1 MQVAVTVVDPQLGRT
16 ADVLLVADDETDA
29 AEVVAALAR
38 HTDSPPDAAAFV
50 DGQPLRLPLRDGCV
64 VSLGGP
70 GGCADGEPTGLVEVR
85 VTGGPDAGGVHR
97 LGAGRYVLGSGPHA
111 RPRIADPGLPPLALT
126 LRIAPDG
133 TCAYEA
139 AADGLRVDGAPAP
152 QTGTWPYGS
161 QLSLAETLLAYDRYL
176 PPDAALTPTED
187 GTALAFNRPPRLRP
201 PAPAHR
207 FRLPS
212 PVPPHEPR
220 PLPWLMAA
228 APLLCALVSVALFG
242 RWYYLA
248 LAALSPLLLF
258 ATHYLDKRQGRTS
271 HAARLKKYAADKARI
286 EAAAQDALAAERRTR
301 IRDSPDPATVLCLA
315 TGPRARL
322 WERRRTD
329 PDHLLLRFGTGTL
342 PSTVVLDDPAADE
355 HERATPHPLTDV
367 PITLPLAALGVLG
380 IAGPPARSLARWS
393 VAQLVALHSP
403 LDVRVLVLTEP
414 AARPDWHWLR
424 HLPHAR
430 PSASAGPHTLLGTDP
445 ETVIARVKELTRLLD
460 TRREAAKE
468 RNASAQ
474 RLDPDLVVVWDGA
487 RRLREYPGA
496 VRLLSEGPSVGIHS
510 LCLDADEAGLPAECQ
525 ATVVPD
531 PCHPH
536 RLRVRRTGSPTV
548 DSVRPDLVRT
558 AWNERLSRALAPLR
572 DPGPGTPDAAL
583 PTTSRLLPLLAL
595 DPPTSSAVRA
605 RWLTHAPTTTAVIGE
620 SYEGPFAVDLCRDG
634 PHGLVAGTT
643 GSGKSELLQTLV
655 ASLAATNTPEHL
667 TFVLVDYKG
676 GAAFRDCDHLPH
688 TVGTVTDLD
697 THLTERA
704 LVSLRAEL
712 HRRER
717 ILAAAGAKDI
727 EEYAAEA
734 PGASTEPATGGVTDV
749 AGTPGLPGTG
759 GTTDDVAGATGPP
772 GAGGTTD
779 MASAI
784 GLPDAEGAPGPP
796 GARRLQRRPPLPRLL
811 LVIDEFASLARE
823 LPDFVSGLVDIAQ
836 RGRSL
841 GIHLLLATQ
850 RPAGV
855 VSPEI
860 RANTTLRIALRVT
873 DPSESSDVIDSPEAA
888 HLAKTTPGRALARLG
903 HASLTPFQTARVAGG
918 VSRATTA
925 PRTVW
930 THPLT
935 WADLGRPTPVPPPPK
950 TLDDEG
956 PTDLKALVTAIR
968 EATTAL
974 AIPPPHAPWLPALP
988 DHVSLGALTTADTP
1002 PGSAPYGIEDH
1013 PATQSRRHLTLTL
1026 DTFTHLLVAGSPRSG
1041 RSQILRTL
1049 AGSLARAHS
1058 CADVHLYG
1066 IDCGDGAL
1074 AALAS
1079 LPQCGAVVARHETDR
1094 ATRLLARL
1102 TEELA
1107 RRQSLFTRLGH
1118 AGITEQRA
1126 TAPPAER
1133 LPHLLVLLDRW
1144 EGWLPTLGSHDHGE
1158 LTEQL
1163 QALLR
1168 EGASA
1173 GLHLVLTGDRQLL
1186 LGRLASLTEEKYALR
1201 LADRA
1206 DYSLLGIP
1214 PRSLPAHIPPGRA
1227 FRAESGTETHFALLD
1242 APPEGRAQTGAL
1254 TALGTAATAR
1264 DQAVPA
1270 SRRPFR
1276 LDALPS
1282 RIDFAEAWK
1291 LRPRDRGPLW
1301 ALAGVGGDTLT
1312 ALGPDLGTAPPAFVV
1327 AGPARSGRSTA
1338 LCSLARSLL
1347 AHGTRL
1353 LLVTPRPSP
1362 LRDLAPQAQAL
1373 FTGPGLKAAD
1383 LEAALDLAEGPTA
1396 VLVDDAEAL
1405 TDCDASPVLTR
1416 LLREGSALGRA
1427 LVLAGDEDEICA
1439 GFSGW
1444 QPEARTARRG
1454 LLLSPRSPAA
1464 GDLAGLRLTRTETGG
1479 PVIPGRGLL
1488 HLGDGEAVRVT
1499 VPH

>member
-1 MQVAVTVVDPQLGRT
+1 MRVALTVVDPRLGRT
-16 ADVLLVADDETDA
+16 ADVLLVADDGAGA

-38 HTDSPPDAAAFV
+38 HTGSPPDAAAFV
-50 DGQPLRLPLRDGCV
+50 EGRPLRLPLRDGCV

-70 GGCADGEPTGLVEVR
+70 GGCTGGEPTGLVEVR
-85 VTGGPDAGGVHR
+85 VAGGPDAGGVHR
-97 LGAGRYVLGSGPHA
+97 LIAGRYVLGSGPHA
-111 RPRIADPGLPPLALT
+111 RPRIADPDLPPHALT
-126 LRIAPDG
+126 LRVATDG
-133 TCAYEA
+133 TCAYETTA
-139 AADGLRVDGAPAP
+139 SGVHIDGAPAP
-152 QTGTWPYGS
+152 ETGTWPHGS
-161 QLSLAETLLAYDRYL
+161 HLALANSLLVVDRYL
-176 PPDAALTPTED
+176 PPDASLTPTED
-187 GTALAFNRPPRLRP
+187 GSALALNRPPRLHP
-201 PAPAHR
+201 PAPTHR

-220 PLPWLMAA
+220 PLPWLMAV
-228 APLLCALVSVALFG
+228 APLLCALVSVAVFG

-248 LAALSPLLLF
+248 LAALSPLLLL
-258 ATHYLDKRQGRTS
+258 ATHYLDKRHGRTS
-271 HAARLKKYAADKARI
+271 HAVRLKKYAAHKARI

-301 IRDSPDPATVLCLA
+301 IRTSPDPATVLGLA

-342 PSTVVLDDPAADE
+342 PSTVVVDDPATDE
-355 HERATPHPLTDV
+355 HERAAPQALTDV
-367 PITLPLAALGVLG
+367 PVTLPLAALGVIG
-380 IAGPPARSLARWS
+380 VAGPRARAIARWS
-393 VAQLVALHSP
+393 VAQLAALHSP

-414 AARPDWHWLR
+414 AARPDWDWLR

-430 PSASAGPHTLLGTDP
+430 PLVPTGPHTLIGTGP
-445 ETVIARVKELTRLLD
+445 ETVTARVKELTRLLD
-460 TRREAAKE
+460 ARLEAVKE
-468 RNASAQ
+468 HPSPAQ
-474 RLDPDLVVVWDGA
+474 RPAPDLVVVWDGA
-487 RRLREYPGA
+487 RRLREYAGA
-496 VRLLSEGPSVGIHS
+496 VRLLREGPPVGIHA
-510 LCLDADEAGLPAECQ
+510 LCLDTEETGLPAECQ
-525 ATVVPD
+525 GLVAPD
-531 PCHPH
+531 PRGPH
-536 RLRVRRTGSPTV
+536 RLRVSRSGSARV

-558 AWNERLSRALAPLR
+558 AWSERLSRSLAPLR
-572 DPGPGTPDAAL
+572 DPGPGSPDSAL

-595 DPPTSSAVRA
+595 DPPTSSAVQA
-605 RWLTHAPTTTAVIGE
+605 RWRTTAPSTAAVIGE
-620 SYEGPFAVDLCRDG
+620 SYEGPFAVDLCGDG

-655 ASLAATNTPEHL
+655 ASLAAGNTPEHL

-676 GAAFRDCDHLPH
+676 GAAFRDCDDLPH

-712 HRRER
+712 HRREG

-727 EEYAAEA
+727 EEYGAGAPSAAA
-734 PGASTEPATGGVTDV
+734 PGVRATE
-749 AGTPGLPGTG
+749 
-759 GTTDDVAGATGPP
+759 
-772 GAGGTTD
+772 
-779 MASAI
+779 
-784 GLPDAEGAPGPP
+784 
-796 GARRLQRRPPLPRLL
+796 RRPPLPRLL

-823 LPDFVSGLVDIAQ
+823 LPDFVSGLVDLAQ

-873 DPSESSDVIDSPEAA
+873 DPGESSDVIDSPEAA
-888 HLAKTTPGRALARLG
+888 HLPKTTPGRALARLG
-903 HASLTPFQTARVAGG
+903 HTSLTPFQTARIAGATP
-918 VSRATTA
+918 RAIA
-925 PRTVW
+925 PRTLW

-935 WADLGRPTPVPPPPK
+935 WDDLGLPTPVPPPPK
-950 TLDDEG
+950 PLEHEG

-968 EATTAL
+968 EASCAL

-988 DHVSLGALTTADTP
+988 DRIPLGALTAPDSP
-1002 PGSAPYGIEDH
+1002 PGPAPYGIEDH

-1026 DTFTHLLVAGSPRSG
+1026 DTFTHLLIAGSPRSG
-1041 RSQILRTL
+1041 RSQALRTL
-1049 AGSLARAHS
+1049 AASLARSHS

-1074 AALAS
+1074 AALTS
-1079 LPQCGAVVARHETDR
+1079 LPHCGAVVTRHETDR
-1094 ATRLLARL
+1094 AARLLTRL
-1102 TEELA
+1102 TEELT
-1107 RRQSLFTRLGH
+1107 RRQALFTRLGH

-1126 TAPPAER
+1126 TAAAPDR

-1144 EGWLPTLGSHDHGE
+1144 EGWLPTLGAHDHGE

-1173 GLHLVLTGDRQLL
+1173 GLHFALTGDRQLL

-1201 LADRA
+1201 LADRS
-1206 DYSLLGIP
+1206 DYSLIGIP

-1227 FRAESGTETHFALLD
+1227 FRAESGTETQFALID
-1242 APPEGRAQTGAL
+1242 APPEGRAQAAAL
-1254 TALGTAATAR
+1254 TAIGAATTVR
-1264 DQAVPA
+1264 DKAVPA
-1270 SRRPFR
+1270 ARRPFR

-1282 RIDFAEAWK
+1282 RIPFADAWE
-1291 LRPRDRGPLW
+1291 LRPQDLSPLW

-1312 ALGPDLGTAPPAFVV
+1312 ALGPDLTTAPPAFVV

-1347 AHGTRL
+1347 ATGTRL
-1353 LLVTPRPSP
+1353 VLVTPRPSP
-1362 LRDLAPQAQAL
+1362 LRDLAARAEAL
-1373 FTGPGLKAAD
+1373 FTGPDLKAAD
-1383 LEAALDLAEGPTA
+1383 LEAVLTRAEGPTA
-1396 VLVDDAEAL
+1396 VLVDDAEDL
-1405 TDCDASPVLTR
+1405 RDCDASPVLTR
-1416 LLREGSALGRA
+1416 LLREGSTHGRA
-1427 LVLAGDEDEICA
+1427 LLLAGDEEEICA

-1444 QPEARTARRG
+1444 QTEARTARRG
-1454 LLLSPRSPAA
+1454 LLLSPRSTTA
-1464 GDLAGLRLTRTETGG
+1464 GDLAGLRLTRAETGG
-1479 PVIPGRGLL
+1479 PVTPGRGLL
-1488 HLGDGEAVRVT
+1488 HLGDGEAVRIT

>member
-1 MQVAVTVVDPQLGRT
+1 MRIALTVVDPRLGRT
-16 ADVLLVADDETDA
+16 ADVVLVAEEGTGP

-38 HTDSPPDAAAFV
+38 HTGSAADSPAFV
-50 DGQPLRLPLRDGCV
+50 DGLPLRLPLRDGCV

-70 GGCADGEPTGLVEVR
+70 GGCAGGEPTGLVEVR
-85 VTGGPDAGGVHR
+85 VAGGPDAGGVHR
-97 LGAGRYVLGSGPHA
+97 LGAGRYVLGSGPHS
-111 RPRIADPGLPPLALT
+111 RPRVTDPGLPPHALT

-139 AADGLRVDGAPAP
+139 PTGDLRVDGTPAP
-152 QTGTWPYGS
+152 GTGTWPHGS
-161 QLSLAETLLAYDRYL
+161 PFALADTLLVLDRYL

-187 GTALAFNRPPRLRP
+187 GTALALNRPPRLHP

-207 FRLPS
+207 FRLPP

-248 LAALSPLLLF
+248 LAALSPVLLL
-258 ATHYLDKRQGRTS
+258 ATHCLDKRHGRTS
-271 HAARLKKYAADKARI
+271 HAVRLKKYAAHKARV
-286 EAAAQDALAAERRTR
+286 EAAARDALAAERRTR
-301 IRDSPDPATVLCLA
+301 LRASPDPATVLGLA

-342 PSTVVLDDPAADE
+342 PSAVLLDDPAADE
-355 HERATPHPLTDV
+355 HERTTSHPLTDV
-367 PITLPLAALGVLG
+367 PATLPLAALGVLG
-380 IAGPPARSLARWS
+380 IAGPRARALARWS
-393 VAQLVALHSP
+393 VAQLAALHSP
-403 LDVRVLVLTEP
+403 LDVRVLVLTDP

-430 PSASAGPHTLLGTDP
+430 PTSPAGPHTLLGTDP
-445 ETVIARVKELTRLLD
+445 ETVTARLKELTRLLD
-460 TRREAAKE
+460 TRRAAAEE
-468 RNASAQ
+468 RGAATQ
-474 RLDPDLVVVWDGA
+474 RPEPDLVVVWDGA
-487 RRLREYPGA
+487 RRLREHAGA
-496 VRLLSEGPSVGIHS
+496 VRLLREGPSVGIHA
-510 LCLDADEAGLPAECQ
+510 LCLDAEEAGLPAECQ
-525 ATVVPD
+525 GLVTPD
-531 PCHPH
+531 PRHPH
-536 RLRVRRTGSPTV
+536 RLRVRRTGSAPV

-558 AWNERLSRALAPLR
+558 VWSERLARALAPLR

-583 PTTSRLLPLLAL
+583 PTTSRLLPLLGL

-605 RWLTHAPTTTAVIGE
+605 RWLTEAPSTTAVLGE
-620 SYEGPFAVDLCRDG
+620 SYEGPFSVDLCRDG

-655 ASLAATNTPEHL
+655 ASLAASNTPEQL
-667 TFVLVDYKG
+667 NFVLVDYKG
-676 GAAFRDCDHLPH
+676 GAAFRDCDRLPH

-717 ILAAAGAKDI
+717 LLAAAGAKDI
-727 EEYAAEA
+727 EEY
-734 PGASTEPATGGVTDV
+734 GA
-749 AGTPGLPGTG
+749 
-759 GTTDDVAGATGPP
+759 
-772 GAGGTTD
+772 
-779 MASAI
+779 
-784 GLPDAEGAPGPP
+784 GAPGTPAGT
-796 GARRLQRRPPLPRLL
+796 GARGATDATDATDGLGTPAIPGRPVAPVALTAERRPPLPRLV

-823 LPDFVSGLVDIAQ
+823 LPDFVSGLVDLAQ

-873 DPSESSDVIDSPEAA
+873 DPGESGDVIDSPEAA

-918 VSRATTA
+918 APRATTA
-925 PRTVW
+925 PRPVW

-935 WADLGRPTPVPPPPK
+935 WEDLGHPTPVPPPPK
-950 TLDDEG
+950 TPDDEG
-956 PTDLKALVTAIR
+956 PTDLEALVAAIR
-968 EATTAL
+968 EATATLAL
-974 AIPPPHAPWLPALP
+974 PPPHAPWLPALP
-988 DHVSLGALTTADTP
+988 DHVRLTTLTTADAP
-1002 PGSAPYGIEDH
+1002 PGSVPYGIEDH
-1013 PATQSRRHLTLTL
+1013 PATQSRHPLALVP

-1041 RSQILRTL
+1041 RSQVLRTL

-1074 AALAS
+1074 AALTS
-1079 LPQCGAVVARHETDR
+1079 LPHCGAVVARHETDR
-1094 ATRLLARL
+1094 ATRLLTRL

-1107 RRQSLFTRLGH
+1107 RRQALFTRLGH

-1133 LPHLLVLLDRW
+1133 LPHLFVLLDRW
-1144 EGWLPTLGSHDHGE
+1144 EGWLPTLGAHDHGE
-1158 LTEQL
+1158 LTEQV

-1214 PRSLPAHIPPGRA
+1214 PRSLPARVPPGRA
-1227 FRAESGTETHFALLD
+1227 FRAESGTETQFALLD
-1242 APPEGRAQTGAL
+1242 APPEGRAQTAAL
-1254 TALGTAATAR
+1254 TAIGTATTAR
-1264 DQAVPA
+1264 DTAVPA
-1270 SRRPFR
+1270 AHRPFR
-1276 LDALPS
+1276 LDPLPA
-1282 RIDFAEAWK
+1282 RIAFAEAWG
-1291 LRPRDRGPLW
+1291 LRTPDRGPLW

-1312 ALGPDLGTAPPAFVV
+1312 ALGPDLGTGPPAFVV

-1338 LCSLARSLL
+1338 LCSLARSLH
-1347 AHGTRL
+1347 ANGTRL
-1353 LLVTPRPSP
+1353 VLVAPRPSP
-1362 LRDLAPQAQAL
+1362 LRDLAPRAEAL

-1383 LEAALDLAEGPTA
+1383 LVSALARAEGPAA
-1396 VLVDDAEAL
+1396 VLVDDAEDL

-1416 LLREGSALGRA
+1416 LLREGNALGRA

-1444 QPEARTARRG
+1444 QPEARAARRG

-1464 GDLAGLRLTRTETGG
+1464 GDLVGLRLTRAGTGG
-1479 PVIPGRGLL
+1479 PVTPGRGLL
-1488 HLGDGEAVRVT
+1488 HLGDGAAVRVT

>member
-1 MQVAVTVVDPQLGRT
+1 MRVTLTVVDPQLGRT
-16 ADVLLVADDETDA
+16 ADVVLVADDGTA
-29 AEVVAALAR
+29 VAEVVSALAR
-38 HTDSPPDAAAFV
+38 HTGSPPDTAAFV
-50 DGQPLRLPLRDGCV
+50 DGLPLRLPLRDGCV

-70 GGCADGEPTGLVEVR
+70 GGCAGGEPTGLVEVR
-85 VTGGPDAGGVHR
+85 VAGGPDAGGVHR

-111 RPRIADPGLPPLALT
+111 RPRVADPELPPYALT

-133 TCAYEA
+133 TCAYESTA
-139 AADGLRVDGAPAP
+139 GAIRIDGAPATQAGP
-152 QTGTWPYGS
+152 WPHGS
-161 QLSLAETLLAYDRYL
+161 PLALAETLLSYDRYL
-176 PPDAALTPTED
+176 PPDATLTPTED
-187 GTALAFNRPPRLRP
+187 GSALAFNRPPRLHP

-207 FRLPS
+207 FRLPT

-228 APLLCALVSVALFG
+228 APVLCALLSVALFG

-248 LAALSPLLLF
+248 LAALSPLLLL
-258 ATHYLDKRQGRTS
+258 ATHYLDKRHGRTS
-271 HAARLKKYAADKARI
+271 HAVRLKKYAAHKARI
-286 EAAAQDALAAERRTR
+286 EAAAQDALSAERRTR
-301 IRDSPDPATVLCLA
+301 IRTSPDPATVLGLA

-329 PDHLLLRFGTGTL
+329 PDHLLLRFGTGEL

-367 PITLPLAALGVLG
+367 PVTLPLAALGVLG
-380 IAGPPARSLARWS
+380 IAGPEARALARWS
-393 VAQLVALHSP
+393 VAQLATLHSP
-403 LDVRVLVLTEP
+403 LDVRLLVLTEP
-414 AARPDWHWLR
+414 AGRPEWDWLR

-430 PSASAGPHTLLGTDP
+430 PTAAAGPHTLIGTDP
-445 ETVIARVKELTRLLD
+445 ETVAARVKELTRLLD
-460 TRREAAKE
+460 SRSKAAKE
-468 RNASAQ
+468 QGSSAQ

-487 RRLREYPGA
+487 RRLREYAGA
-496 VRLLSEGPSVGIHS
+496 VRLLREGPPLGIHS
-510 LCLDADEAGLPAECQ
+510 LCLDAEETGLPAECQ
-525 ATVVPD
+525 GLVGPD
-531 PCHPH
+531 PRHPH
-536 RLRVRRTGSPTV
+536 RLRVRRTGSAPV
-548 DSVRPDLVRT
+548 ESVRPDLVRT
-558 AWNERLSRALAPLR
+558 AWSERLARALAPLR

-583 PTTSRLLPLLAL
+583 PTASRLLPLLAL

-605 RWLTHAPTTTAVIGE
+605 RWLTNAPSTTAVIGE

-676 GAAFRDCDHLPH
+676 GAAFRDCDRLPH

-697 THLTERA
+697 SHLTERA

-717 ILAAAGAKDI
+717 ILAEAGAKDI
-727 EEYAAEA
+727 EEYGTETPSTASPSATRDVPGVPAA
-734 PGASTEPATGGVTDV
+734 
-749 AGTPGLPGTG
+749 
-759 GTTDDVAGATGPP
+759 
-772 GAGGTTD
+772 
-779 MASAI
+779 
-784 GLPDAEGAPGPP
+784 
-796 GARRLQRRPPLPRLL
+796 RRRPPLPRLL

-823 LPDFVSGLVDIAQ
+823 LPDFVSGLVDLAQ

-873 DPSESSDVIDSPEAA
+873 DTGESSDVIDSPEAA
-888 HLAKTTPGRALARLG
+888 HLPKTTPGRALARLG
-903 HASLTPFQTARVAGG
+903 HASLIPFQTARVAGG
-918 VSRATTA
+918 APRATTA
-925 PRTVW
+925 PRTLW
-930 THPLT
+930 THPLN
-935 WADLGRPTPVPPPPK
+935 WEDLGHPTPVPPPSK
-950 TLDDEG
+950 ALDDEG

-968 EATTAL
+968 EAASAL
-974 AIPPPHAPWLPALP
+974 AIPPPHAPWLPPLP
-988 DHVSLGALTTADTP
+988 DHVPLGSLTTADTP
-1002 PGSAPYGIEDH
+1002 PGAAPYGIEDH
-1013 PATQSRRHLTLTL
+1013 PATQSRSHLALVL
-1026 DTFTHLLVAGSPRSG
+1026 DTFTHLLIAGSPRSG
-1041 RSQILRTL
+1041 RSQALRTL

-1074 AALAS
+1074 AALTS
-1079 LPQCGAVVARHETDR
+1079 LPHCGAVVARHETDR
-1094 ATRLLARL
+1094 ASRLLTRL

-1107 RRQSLFTRLGH
+1107 SRQALFTRLGH

-1126 TAPPAER
+1126 AAPPTER

-1144 EGWLPTLGSHDHGE
+1144 EGWLPTLGAHDHGE

-1227 FRAESGTETHFALLD
+1227 FRAESGTATQFALLD
-1242 APPEGRAQTGAL
+1242 APPEGRAQTAAL
-1254 TALGTAATAR
+1254 TAIGAATTAR
-1264 DQAVPA
+1264 DEAVPA

-1276 LDALPS
+1276 LDALPP
-1282 RIDFAEAWK
+1282 RIAFTEAWK
-1291 LRPRDRGPLW
+1291 LRAPNRGPLW

-1312 ALGPDLGTAPPAFVV
+1312 ALGPDLSTAPPAFVV

-1338 LCSLARSLL
+1338 LCSLARSLH
-1347 AHGTRL
+1347 ANGTRL
-1353 LLVTPRPSP
+1353 VLVTPRPSP
-1362 LRDLAPQAQAL
+1362 LRDLAPQGEAL
-1373 FTGPGLKAAD
+1373 FTGPDLKAAD
-1383 LEAALDLAEGPTA
+1383 LESALAHAEGPTA
-1396 VLVDDAEAL
+1396 VLVDDAEVL
-1405 TDCDASPVLTR
+1405 TDCDASPVLSR
-1416 LLREGSALGRA
+1416 LLREGSTLGRA

-1454 LLLSPRSPAA
+1454 LLLSPRSTAA
-1464 GDLAGLRLTRTETGG
+1464 GDLVGLRLTRPETGG

-1488 HLGDGEAVRVT
+1488 HTGDGEAVRVT